1 MISGR
6 VSGDSEVLLF
16 LKSRGLVLR
25 DELRTTVQ
33 RQGFRLLRIA
43 KEKVSGPVLKN
54 RTGTLRRKINFVLR
68 ETADAIAGS
77 LGIKLSYA
85 PPHEYGFE
93 GVVSVKAHLRMITK
107 AWGRP
112 LAAPVAVQ
120 VHEHPRNMKVPER
133 SFLRSTLRENA
144 PSVREALQ
152 LATGPS
158 LA

>member
-6 VSGDSEVLLF
+6 VSGDSEVLLY

-25 DELRTTVQ
+25 DELRTAVQ

-54 RTGTLRRKINFVLR
+54 RTGTLRRKINFEFR
-68 ETADAIAGS
+68 ETPDAIAGS
-77 LGIKLSYA
+77 IGIKLSYA
-85 PPHEYGFE
+85 PVHEYGFD
-93 GVVSVKAHLRMITK
+93 GIVSVKSHLRTITQ
-107 AWGRP
+107 AFGRP
-112 LAAPVAVQ
+112 LAAPVSVS
-120 VHEHPRNMKVPER
+120 VGEHSRHMRMPER

-152 LATGPS
+152 LAVNRSVT
-158 LA
+158 